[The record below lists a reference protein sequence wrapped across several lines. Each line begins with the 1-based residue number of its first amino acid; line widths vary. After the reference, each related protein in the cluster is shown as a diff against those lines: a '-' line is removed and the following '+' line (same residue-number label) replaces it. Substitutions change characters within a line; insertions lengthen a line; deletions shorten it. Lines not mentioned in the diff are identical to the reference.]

1 MKSTKQILSISF
13 VFLCLFI
20 IEGCNIGSKV
30 KIPEHDFTTTP
41 VKKWIC
47 IGPFKFDT
55 ISQDPTKTFYTKD
68 LEQFGIDEAAFVKS
82 DFKKTPKTINI
93 FEIEDKEGTV
103 DLLKYATGD
112 KLQLSNFYLFTEVE
126 SEVDK
131 EVVFITDGS
140 FGYKIWLNDQLVIND
155 YWKKNTNKGGDRF
168 IPVKLKKG
176 TNKIFAKA
184 NRGNN
189 EISWKLNLTISNI
202 EEAKKVFFENC
213 LSDFI
218 ANPNFSDTL
227 NIYVGPLLSGTLE
240 ISDTE
245 NKVVLT
251 KPFSSDEIHGGYV
264 KLNNLLNILE
274 GFYTLKLRCKE
285 YTMDE
290 KIYKGDLANVK
301 IDFEK
306 RMSTIMGDSISIKE
320 INASIKKFNYL
331 VNVKP
336 DSLSRYEKQ
345 YWKNNAVFYGFD
357 TNRSINYLEQKKD
370 LKGCS
375 GTLIKSYYSKNENKT
390 FEFLFHCTGS
400 PWEIASKPVILMIP
414 YALEGNDFTTS
425 WYFSSLDQLQID
437 AHLAEKN
444 GFSIAWLFLRGS
456 DYSIEKADEDVTG
469 VINTLITDYN
479 IDKHKFYVEGD
490 CVGGYRALLMAS
502 RNPNKFAGVATH
514 GPVTQGDRELGPI
527 NLVRNLFNVPICIVH
542 GHEDAVVPIQQTKL
556 YIKEANKFGVHPVLD
571 EKFNK
576 GKHSLSKAY
585 HYDSFNKL
593 REFYAET
600 KKNLPSTIKYC
611 TYEEDNKSIYW
622 LDLLPQYNG
631 DLAEISIEK
640 DTLNR
645 VFTIESNGIEE
656 ISINTEMLLMNA
668 NSTVT
673 INSNKKQV
681 FNGLV
686 VLPKMNIRLN

>member
-1 MKSTKQILSISF
+1 MKPTKQILSICF
-13 VFLCLFI
+13 GFLCLI
-20 IEGCNIGSKV
+20 IMEGCNISSNV
-30 KIPEHDFTTTP
+30 KIPEHNFTTTP
-41 VKKWIC
+41 VNKWIC
-47 IGPFKFDT
+47 IGPFRFDT
-55 ISQDPTKTFYTKD
+55 ISQYPTKTFYTKD
-68 LEQFGIDEAAFVKS
+68 LEQFAIDEAVFVKL
-82 DFKKTPKTINI
+82 DLKKLPKTINI
-93 FEIEDKEGTV
+93 FEVEDKQGTV
-103 DLLKYATGD
+103 DLIKYAESD
-112 KLQLSNFYLFTEVE
+112 KLQLSNFYLFSEVE

-140 FGYKIWLNDQLVIND
+140 FGYKIWLNDQLVISD

-176 TNKIFAKA
+176 TNRIFAKV

-202 EEAKKVFFENC
+202 GEAKKVFFENC

-227 NIYVGPLLSGTLE
+227 NIYVGPLLVGTLE

-245 NKVVLT
+245 NNIVLT

-264 KLNNLLNILE
+264 KLKNLQNIAE
-274 GFYTLKLRCKE
+274 GFYTLKLISKE

-301 IDFEK
+301 SKFEK
-306 RMSTIMGDSISIKE
+306 SMSNIIGDSSSIKE
-320 INASIKKFNYL
+320 INASIKKFKYL
-331 VNVKP
+331 VDVKP

-357 TNRSINYLEQKKD
+357 TNRSINYLAQKKD

-390 FEFLFHCTGS
+390 FEFLFHCSGS
-400 PWEIASKPVILMIP
+400 PEEIASKPVILMIP

-456 DYSIEKADEDVTG
+456 DYTIENADKDVIEA
-469 VINTLITDYN
+469 INALITDYN

-502 RNPNKFAGVATH
+502 RNPDKFAGVAAH
-514 GPVTQGDRELGPI
+514 GPVTQGENGFGPI

-542 GHEDAVVPIQQTKL
+542 GHEDAIVPIQQTKL
-556 YIKEANKFGVHPVLD
+556 YIKEANKFGVYPVLD

-585 HYDSFNKL
+585 HYDSFKKL
-593 REFYAET
+593 REFYAGPT
-600 KKNLPSTIKYC
+600 KNLPSIIRYC
-611 TYEEDNKSIYW
+611 TYEKDNKSIYW
-622 LDLLPQYNG
+622 MDLLPQYNV

-640 DTLNR
+640 DTINH
-645 VFTIESNGIEE
+645 VFNIESNGIEE
-656 ISINTEMLLMNA
+656 ISINTEMLQMNA